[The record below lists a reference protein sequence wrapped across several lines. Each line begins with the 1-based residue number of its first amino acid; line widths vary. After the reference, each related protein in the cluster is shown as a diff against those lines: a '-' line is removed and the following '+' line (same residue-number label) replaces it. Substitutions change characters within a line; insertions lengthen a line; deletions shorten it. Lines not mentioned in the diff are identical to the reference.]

1 MDNQLPRM
9 MRGGMA
15 FVIVGGLSFLALGF
29 FYDSSHFGDICLI
42 VAWACGVATC
52 IYSSAEEEIKTL
64 RQRVAE
70 LEGGAG

>member
-9 MRGGMA
+9 MRWGMA
-15 FVIVGGLSFLALGF
+15 LVIFGGLSFLALGF
-29 FYDSSHFGDICLI
+29 YDSSHFGNIGAI
-42 VAWACGVATC
+42 VAWACGAATC
-52 IYSSAEEEIKTL
+52 IYSSAAKEIKTL